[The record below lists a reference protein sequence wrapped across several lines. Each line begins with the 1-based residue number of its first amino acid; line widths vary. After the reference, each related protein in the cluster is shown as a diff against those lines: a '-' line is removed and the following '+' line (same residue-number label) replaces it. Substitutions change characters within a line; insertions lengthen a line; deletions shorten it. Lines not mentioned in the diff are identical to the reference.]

1 MAMQHLTSIKL
12 LVFATFFASISFAQ
26 NKNDTA
32 KSNSSSNEDKTL
44 QQIIEYS
51 RPGKYHQLLGDL
63 VGSWKFS
70 GSHFEWVDS
79 VTNKVAVKLFGTAV
93 RKSFANGRFFI
104 VENTTGGKIQLP
116 IQDGKMIEGNGKG
129 IAMEGYDNVNKK
141 FLMSYIN
148 NHFGSGIWNFEGNYD
163 STTKTIMFEG
173 ETEFVPGMKKKN
185 HFLFIF
191 IDKDHYKW
199 ELNEEDNGKLRKA
212 SEMNFTRVKGK

>member
-79 VTNKVAVKLFGTAV
+79 VTNKVAVKLFGTVV
-93 RKSFANGRFFI
+93 RKSFANGRYFI
-104 VENTTGGKIQLP
+104 VEATTGGKLQLP
-116 IQDGKMIEGNGKG
+116 IQNGKMIEGYGK
-129 IAMEGYDNVNKK
+129 IFQTEGYNNVKKK
-141 FLMSYIN
+141 FELSYIG
-148 NHFGSGIWNFEGNYD
+148 NHFGSELAF
-163 STTKTIMFEG
+163 
-173 ETEFVPGMKKKN
+173 
-185 HFLFIF
+185 
-191 IDKDHYKW
+191 W
-199 ELNEEDNGKLRKA
+199 EVHMILHQEQ
-212 SEMNFTRVKGK
+212 

>member
-1 MAMQHLTSIKL
+1 
-12 LVFATFFASISFAQ
+12 
-26 NKNDTA
+26 
-32 KSNSSSNEDKTL
+32 
-44 QQIIEYS
+44 
-51 RPGKYHQLLGDL
+51 
-63 VGSWKFS
+63 
-70 GSHFEWVDS
+70 
-79 VTNKVAVKLFGTAV
+79 
-93 RKSFANGRFFI
+93 
-104 VENTTGGKIQLP
+104 
-116 IQDGKMIEGNGKG
+116 MIEGNGKG